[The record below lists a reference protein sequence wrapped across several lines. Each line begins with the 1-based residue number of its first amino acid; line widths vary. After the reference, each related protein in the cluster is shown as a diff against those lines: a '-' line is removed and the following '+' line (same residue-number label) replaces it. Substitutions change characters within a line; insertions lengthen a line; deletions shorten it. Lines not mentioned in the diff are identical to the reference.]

1 MGLDMYAVSVR
12 ASQLEEVL
20 ETDAKLLESEKAEEV
35 FYWRKHHDLH
45 GWMESLYREKGGQQ
59 ESFNCCKLLLTKED
73 LDNLEKD
80 IIAKKL
86 PATTGFFFGNTPP
99 DDESMEQDMLFI
111 AKAREAIDNGLLVF
125 YDSWW

>member
-12 ASQLEEVL
+12 PSQLEEVL
-20 ETDAKLLESEKAEEV
+20 DTDAKLLENEKSEEV

-45 GWMESLYREKGGQQ
+45 GWMEGLYREKGGQ
-59 ESFNCCKLLLTKED
+59 EECFNCCKVLLTKED

-86 PATTGFFFGNTPP
+86 PQTNGFFFGTNPP
-99 DDESMEQDMLFI
+99 DDESVENDMLFI